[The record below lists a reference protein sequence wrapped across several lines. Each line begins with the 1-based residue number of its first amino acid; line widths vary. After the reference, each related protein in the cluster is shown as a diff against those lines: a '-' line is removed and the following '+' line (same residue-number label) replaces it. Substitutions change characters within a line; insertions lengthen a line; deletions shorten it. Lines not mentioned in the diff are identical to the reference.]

1 MTAPASAPALGRRLP
16 RDVGRLLG
24 ALARDH
30 GWLDAGPLL
39 TPGAAD
45 PDLLLRAALH
55 HRLGGPLHL
64 AVQDRT
70 HRGPSEAALDR
81 IAHELAVGHGS
92 AIAGHMRAVA
102 TLHEVHRLLAGAGIP
117 SAVLKGPALAGLCYP
132 RPDLR
137 WYRDLDLL
145 VAPTDLEGAVEV
157 LEAAGSTLLDRN
169 WDLIDAVRPGELHL
183 LTPHGVVLDLHF
195 QLVNNAERRSRFR
208 VDPTEILGRAETVTL
223 GGHRVGTADATDS
236 VLHLA
241 LHTALSGG
249 DRLGWF
255 SDVDQ
260 AVRNRPPLWPDLVAR
275 AHRWGVAS
283 LVHQVL
289 VRAIGSVGTPVPTDV
304 LRALSPGTAWDL
316 VVRSV
321 HHADDLS
328 RTTGRRSPARALARQ
343 ARPGAGRT
351 LWGVLRGAAARAP
364 EFAGDDAGNPRS
376 VLHDAGGAAGRR
388 RFFDSLR

>member
-1 MTAPASAPALGRRLP
+1 MTAPAPAPVLGRRLP

-30 GWLDAGPLL
+30 GWLGAEHLL
-39 TPGAAD
+39 PPGAAD

-55 HRLGGPLHL
+55 HRVGGPLHL
-64 AVQDRT
+64 AVQGRT
-70 HRGPSEAALDR
+70 HQGRSGAALDR
-81 IAHELAVGHGS
+81 LAHELAVGHGS

-102 TLHEVHRLLAGAGIP
+102 TLHEVHRLLTGAGIP
-117 SAVLKGPALAGLCYP
+117 SVVLKGPALAGLCYP

-145 VAPTDLEGAVEV
+145 VAPAHLEAAVEV

-169 WDLIDAVRPGELHL
+169 WDLIHAVRPGELHL

-208 VDPTEILGRAETVTL
+208 VDPTEVLGRAETVTL
-223 GGHRVGTADATDS
+223 GGHRVGTPDATDS
-236 VLHLA
+236 LLHLA
-241 LHTALSGG
+241 LHTALSGA

-260 AVRNRPPLWPDLVAR
+260 AVRNRAPMWPDLVAR
-275 AHRWGVAS
+275 AHAWGVAS

-289 VRAIGSVGTPVPTDV
+289 LRAVGTVSTPVPAEV
-304 LRALSPGTAWDL
+304 LGALSPGAAWDL

-328 RTTGRRSPARALARQ
+328 RTTGRTSPARALARQ

-351 LWGVLRGAAARAP
+351 LWGVLRGAGARGP
-364 EFAGDDAGNPRS
+364 GFAGDDVGNPGS
-376 VLHDAGGAAGRR
+376 VLHDAGGAAGRL
-388 RFFDSLR
+388 RFFDTLR